1 MGGGGTRGGI
11 MGPGRGGD
19 RLRSSRVL
27 CANWQVPVA
36 SKGQWPAMKYLQ
48 SFVKRFCSK
57 AALSA
62 APDDA
67 AAAAAA
73 AASAGEIWG
82 GGASPGGGR
91 GGGQAWGEA
100 PTSAKDPAGCC
111 AARRAAASAS
121 GSETERANPN
131 AVAASRGARNSSFEC
146 ANWQVLVAA

>member
-1 MGGGGTRGGI
+1 MPGDVEMGGGGTRGGI

-19 RLRSSRVL
+19 LFLSSLVEW
-27 CANWQVPVA
+27 ANWQVPVA
-36 SKGQWPAMKYLQ
+36 SNGQWPAMKYLQ

-91 GGGQAWGEA
+91 GGGQA
-100 PTSAKDPAGCC
+100 
-111 AARRAAASAS
+111 
-121 GSETERANPN
+121 
-131 AVAASRGARNSSFEC
+131 
-146 ANWQVLVAA
+146 